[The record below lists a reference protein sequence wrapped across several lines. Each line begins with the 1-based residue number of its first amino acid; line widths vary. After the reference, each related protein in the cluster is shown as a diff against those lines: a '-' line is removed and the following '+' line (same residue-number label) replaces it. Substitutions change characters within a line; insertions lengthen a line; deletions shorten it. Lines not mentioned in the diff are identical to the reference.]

1 MAVGRT
7 FDVVAFRKKLEA
19 VVATTANGVP
29 TVVQCRMNGIDAPAI
44 AKQLMNAGYDAEA
57 VMRMMRGI

>member
-29 TVVQCRMNGIDAPAI
+29 TDEQMAMNGLGASAV
-44 AKQLMNAGYDAEA
+44 AEELAAAGYDAEA
-57 VMRMMRGI
+57 VSRMMRGI